1 MSTSTTNFTSNA
13 SWNAESSSG
22 TSSNRAG
29 LSEAQLSLAYHVAL
43 ETRAAIIQCMTMK
56 GRGEG
61 VEFWIGGPGEEVHGT
76 ATALALHNAIRVET
90 DEPGDLGLFL
100 HYRSDALASMNLSL
114 LGRDDFC
121 LAYFQQALSRVT
133 DPHSNGRQMVM
144 HLCLPEYGI
153 QPVQSPVGMQL
164 GKAAGYA
171 RGLQVKG
178 QRGLAVGIVGDGTT
192 AEGDMH
198 DTMQAA
204 SIWKLPLLIIV
215 TDNEVAITVRPED
228 GRGIRDYATYARAF
242 DLQYFHA
249 DGHDFIDTYTV
260 TRQAAEAVLSEG
272 RSAILH
278 VEVPRLMGHSSSS
291 GGQFDYEAR
300 DPLLEFGSWLIGE
313 GILPEE
319 AVFQR
324 HELDKRKSYFEVH
337 ELGTLMEDT
346 LVRVRETVAEVR
358 QEPSPSPLA
367 GNLWEHAH
375 PPYPSVIEPEAAS
388 ERTTRVQINEALN
401 LALDRTLA
409 TGKAAMWGQDVGHRG
424 GIFQVSAG
432 LREKY
437 PELVRDAP
445 INEPMIVGT
454 ALGAALHSD
463 LALLPEI
470 QFGDYS
476 LNCLHWFVHMGNL
489 YWTTAGQ
496 SAANIT
502 VRMPVD
508 PVQGGAAYHSMSV
521 DGFYGNI
528 PGLVIVHPTSS
539 YDAYGLLRTA
549 AEYSGPVLQLESK
562 RLYRMKLGPALPGEP
577 EDAKVLRDLKRSG
590 EPLPI
595 DDYRIPFGKAAR
607 RHAGS
612 DITVVAWGWAGW
624 MATSAAKT
632 LSANRGAEAD
642 VLDLRTLVPYDRDAI
657 LESARRTGRV
667 LIAQN
672 DRTFAGFCRQIQGDL
687 IDSLPGITVR
697 VIGQKNTPAVGQAR
711 TLEDATVLQ
720 EAELYDAM
728 DALVDLKPSAWLDN
742 ELHWL
747 GSAPGR
753 RTV

>member
-1 MSTSTTNFTSNA
+1 MSTSTTNFSPND
-13 SWNAESSSG
+13 SWSKDAATGAPS
-22 TSSNRAG
+22 TRAG
-29 LSEAQLSLAYHVAL
+29 LSEEQLSQAYHVAL

-76 ATALALHNAIRVET
+76 ATALALHHAIRE
-90 DEPGDLGLFL
+90 DAEEPGDLGLFL
-100 HYRSDALASMNLSL
+100 HYRSDALASMNLAL
-114 LGRDDFC
+114 QGRDDFC
-121 LAYFQQALSRVT
+121 RSYFQQALSRVT

-144 HLCLPEYGI
+144 HLCMPEYGI

-228 GRGIRDYATYARAF
+228 GRGIRDFATYARAF

-249 DGHDFIDTYTV
+249 DGHDFIDTYSV

-313 GILPEE
+313 GILAEE

-337 ELGTLMEDT
+337 ELGTLMEET
-346 LVRVRETVAEVR
+346 LARVRTTVAEVR
-358 QEPSPSPLA
+358 DEPSPSPEA
-367 GNLWEHAH
+367 GDLWKHLH
-375 PPYPSVIEPEAAS
+375 PPYPSVVEPELTGD
-388 ERTTRVQINEALN
+388 RVTRIQINEALN

-424 GIFQVSAG
+424 GIFQVSVG

-496 SAANIT
+496 SAANMT

-521 DGFYGNI
+521 DGFYGNV

-549 AEYSGPVLQLESK
+549 AEYKGPVLQLESK
-562 RLYRMKLGPALPGEP
+562 RLYRMKLGRALPGEP
-577 EDAKVLRDLKRSG
+577 EDAKVLRELKRAG

-595 DDYRIPFGKAAR
+595 EDYKIPFGKAAR

-612 DITVVAWGWAGW
+612 DLTVIAWGWAGW
-624 MATSAAKT
+624 MATTAAKT
-632 LSANRGAEAD
+632 LASNRGVTAD
-642 VLDLRTLVPYDRDAI
+642 VLDLRTLIPYDRDAI

-672 DRTFAGFCRQIQGDL
+672 DRTYGGFCRQIQGDL
-687 IDSLPGITVR
+687 MDALPGITIR
-697 VIGQKNTPAVGQAR
+697 VIGQQNTPAVGQAR

-720 EAELYDAM
+720 EADLYDAM
-728 DALVDLKPSAWLDN
+728 DALVDLRPSAWLDN

-753 RTV
+753 RAV